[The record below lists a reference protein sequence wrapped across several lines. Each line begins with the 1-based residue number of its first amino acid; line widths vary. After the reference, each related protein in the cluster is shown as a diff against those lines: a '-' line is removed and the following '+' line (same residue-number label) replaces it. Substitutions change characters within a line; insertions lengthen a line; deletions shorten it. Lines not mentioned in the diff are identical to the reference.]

1 MARLSALF
9 LAFLLGTASAVALVS
24 CGGGNDAELLPGT
37 TADQIESN
45 LDQVDQLAGEGDCIG
60 AEDAVAEVTAEVEE
74 LQGVD
79 LKLKAALEEG
89 TAQLSAVVGRCEEET
104 TSEET
109 EPSLETTV
117 EADELEEEE
126 KKSKKDKQAEK
137 EEEAAEQE
145 EEAAEDEGP
154 DLPPPSNGKGEEN
167 GQGGGEPPVE
177 AEPPEETPSSG
188 GVGPSV
194 GVEEE

>member
-1 MARLSALF
+1 MARLSTLF

-24 CGGGNDAELLPGT
+24 CGGGNEAELLPGT

-45 LDQVDQLAGEGDCIG
+45 LDQVAELADEDDCIG
-60 AEDAVAEVTAEVEE
+60 AEDAAAEVTAEVEE

-104 TSEET
+104 SEET

-126 KKSKKDKQAEK
+126 KPKKDKKAEK
-137 EEEAAEQE
+137 EEEEAAEQE
-145 EEAAEDEGP
+145 EENVEEGP

-188 GVGPSV
+188 GVSPSV
-194 GVEEE
+194 GVEGE

>member
-1 MARLSALF
+1 MARLNALF
-9 LAFLLGTASAVALVS
+9 LTFLLGAAGAIGLVS
-24 CGGGNDAELLPGT
+24 CGSGDGAELLPGT
-37 TADQIESN
+37 TAGEIESN

-89 TAQLSAVVGRCEEET
+89 TAKLSAVVGDCEEET
-104 TSEET
+104 AGEET
-109 EPSLETTV
+109 EPTLETTV

-126 KKSKKDKQAEK
+126 KKPKKDKDAEK
-137 EEEAAEQE
+137 EEKEAAEE
-145 EEAAEDEGP
+145 EEEPAAEEGHH
-154 DLPPPSNGKGEEN
+154 LPPQSEGQGEEN
-167 GQGGGEPPVE
+167 GQGGGEPPAE
-177 AEPPEETPSSG
+177 AEPEETPPSG

-194 GVEEE
+194 GVEE

>member
-1 MARLSALF
+1 MARLSAIF
-9 LAFLLGTASAVALVS
+9 LAFLLGALSALALVS
-24 CGGGNDAELLPGT
+24 CGGGSDAELLPGT

-45 LDQVDQLAGEGDCIG
+45 LDQVQALAGEGDCIG

-74 LQGVD
+74 LQNVD
-79 LKLKAALEEG
+79 LKLKTALEEG
-89 TAQLSAVVGRCEEET
+89 TAKLSAVVGRCEEET

-117 EADELEEEE
+117 EADELEAEE
-126 KKSKKDKQAEK
+126 KKPKQDKKAEK
-137 EEEAAEQE
+137 EEGEAGE
-145 EEAAEDEGP
+145 EEKTGEEGP
-154 DLPPPSNGKGEEN
+154 DLPPPSNGKGEEK
-167 GQGGGEPPVE
+167 GQGGGEAP
-177 AEPPEETPSSG
+177 AEEEPEEETPSSG